1 MSLLDDMN
9 SAVGVFSMAGAT
21 RFIRLRARRKTNPYN
36 PAQNEPDWSVPPDE
50 LAIMGALSSSSSTR
64 TLSSSSSMRT
74 QDTLDTQTASTA
86 YLTIPDPDADV
97 KIGDRIRAD
106 PDDGRLWEVDGFPS
120 KDANAFT
127 GWRPTLEC
135 RLTERK
141 G

>member
-9 SAVGVFSMAGAT
+9 SAGGGFSMAGAT
-21 RFIRLRARRKTNPYN
+21 CFVRLRAKRKANPYN
-36 PAQNEPDWSVPPDE
+36 PAAQNEPDWSVPPDE
-50 LAIMGALSSSSSTR
+50 LAIMGALSSSSS
-64 TLSSSSSMRT
+64 MRT
-74 QDTLDTQTASTA
+74 TDTLDTQTESTA
-86 YLTIPDPDADV
+86 YLTIPDPTTDV

-106 PDDGRLWEVDGFPS
+106 PDDGRLWDIDGFPS

-127 GWRPTLEC
+127 GWQPTLEC

>member
-1 MSLLDDMN
+1 MSLLDDLN
-9 SAVGVFSMAGAT
+9 PAGGVFSMAGAT
-21 RFIRLRARRKTNPYN
+21 RFMRLRAKRKTNPYN

-50 LAIMGALSSSSSTR
+50 LAIMGVLA
-64 TLSSSSSMRT
+64 SSSSMRT
-74 QDTLDTQTASTA
+74 PDTLDTQTASTA
-86 YLTIPDPDADV
+86 YLTIPDPTVDIR
-97 KIGDRIRAD
+97 IGDRIRAD

-120 KDANAFT
+120 KDVNAFT

>member
-1 MSLLDDMN
+1 MSLLDDLN
-9 SAVGVFSMAGAT
+9 AGGGAFAMAGAT
-21 RFIRLRARRKTNPYN
+21 RFIRLRAKRKTNPYN
-36 PAQNEPDWSVPPDE
+36 PAQTEPDWSVPPDE

-64 TLSSSSSMRT
+64 TPDTLDTRT
-74 QDTLDTQTASTA
+74 PDTLDTQTASTA
-86 YLTIPDPDADV
+86 YLTIPDTTADIR
-97 KIGDRIRAD
+97 IGDRIRTD

-120 KDANAFT
+120 KDVNAFT

>member
-9 SAVGVFSMAGAT
+9 AGGGVFAMAGAT
-21 RFIRLRARRKTNPYN
+21 SFVRLRAKRKANPYN

-50 LAIMGALSSSSSTR
+50 LVIMGALSSSSSTR
-64 TLSSSSSMRT
+64 TP
-74 QDTLDTQTASTA
+74 DTLDTQTASTA
-86 YLTIPDPDADV
+86 YLTIPDPTSDV

-106 PDDGRLWEVDGFPS
+106 PNDGRLWEVDGFPS

>member
-9 SAVGVFSMAGAT
+9 AGGGGWRMPGVT
-21 RFIRLRARRKTNPYN
+21 KWRRLRAKRKANPYN
-36 PAQNEPDWSVPPDE
+36 SAQNEPDWSVPPDE
-50 LAIMGALSSSSSTR
+50 LAITGALA
-64 TLSSSSSMRT
+64 SSSSMRT
-74 QDTLDTQTASTA
+74 PDTLDTQTASTA
-86 YLTIPDPDADV
+86 YLTIPDSTADV